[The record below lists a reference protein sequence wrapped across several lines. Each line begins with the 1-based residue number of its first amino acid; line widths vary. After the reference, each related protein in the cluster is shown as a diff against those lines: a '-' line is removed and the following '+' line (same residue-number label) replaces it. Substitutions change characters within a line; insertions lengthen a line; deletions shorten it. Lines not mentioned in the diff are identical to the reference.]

1 MRAQLIAVVLALLVI
16 SVPVAFAQGWDGGD
30 HLWDAQDVEATPTQS
45 WFGGTGMIV
54 IPTADVLPHKDLNAH
69 IHAIDVDRVDEW
81 ETVWGVTTSI
91 YPGVEIGATDLSG
104 AFTGTG
110 RGKLVYHAKV
120 GANLDDLLKT
130 GPESP
135 DIAVGGRDVTDE
147 IDELWYVVLSK
158 DFEVDAT
165 PGSTVG
171 VSLGLGNS
179 GLDNSPLDG
188 FFFGVDFTPF
198 QYARMQ
204 IEHDS
209 ENVNA
214 SLRYWWSD
222 WAVTEI
228 GVLDGQL
235 GGGFT
240 AHTGW

>member
-16 SVPVAFAQGWDGGD
+16 SVPVFAQGWDGGGY
-30 HLWDAQDVEATPTQS
+30 LWDASDVAAASTQS
-45 WFGGTGMIV
+45 WFGGTGLIV
-54 IPTADVLPHKDLNAH
+54 TPTAEVLPQRSLNAH
-69 IHAIDVDRVDEW
+69 YHVIRVDQVDDW
-81 ETVWGVTTSI
+81 ESVWGATTGV
-91 YPGVEIGATDLSG
+91 YPGLEIGATNLSG
-104 AFTGTG
+104 PFTGTG
-110 RGKLVYHAKV
+110 SNEFVFNAKI

-135 DIAVGGRDVTDE
+135 DIAVGGRDITDQVN
-147 IDELWYVVLSK
+147 ELWYVVLSK
-158 DFEVDAT
+158 DFQLDPNSEK
-165 PGSTVG
+165 TVG

-179 GLDNSPLDG
+179 DIDGAPLDG
-188 FFFGVDFTPF
+188 VFFGVDFTPF
-198 QYARMQ
+198 DYARMQ

-214 SLRYWWSD
+214 SLRYWWSE

-240 AHTGW
+240 VQTGW